1 MNLKS
6 VRLFSNSQRQLSQQ
20 KVSPTLHNSTQGN
33 EFTNNNLTVNESHN
47 TATNN
52 FLVMFESEV
61 RKHWGI

>member
-6 VRLFSNSQRQLSQQ
+6 VRRFFNSQRQLSQD
-20 KVSPTLHNSTQGN
+20 KVSPTLHNSIQENTYIN
-33 EFTNNNLTVNESHN
+33 SLTVEESHN
-47 TATNN
+47 IDTNN

>member
-20 KVSPTLHNSTQGN
+20 KKSPTLHNSTKDN
-33 EFTNNNLTVNESHN
+33 ESSSNNLTVDELHN
-47 TATNN
+47 TGTTN
-52 FLVMFESEV
+52 FLAMLEIDV